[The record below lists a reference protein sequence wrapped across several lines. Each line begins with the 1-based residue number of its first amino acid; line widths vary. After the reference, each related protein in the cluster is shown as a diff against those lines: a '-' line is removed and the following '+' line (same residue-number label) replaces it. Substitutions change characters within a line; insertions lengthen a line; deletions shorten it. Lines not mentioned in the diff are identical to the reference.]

1 MANYKG
7 IGFDNTNGRIRT
19 ATSSDE
25 VQFAAQVT
33 AQDGLSVTSGG
44 AAIVGNSS
52 ITGNLSVTGTLISQD
67 EQQVLVKDN
76 FLDLNFGYVG
86 TSYEQT
92 GLTFNFKAITGKVR
106 TIDTTSNNVNF
117 TAGTSSNRAKVVADT
132 ASGIPADTYAINDLI
147 QISGTTNG
155 DNDGIYVVQKQD
167 VAGTLEIK
175 SSTLSTPDAVNAK
188 FALLNFTTEEEVTS
202 TALTIAKV
210 DLMALRSSSAG
221 ALESATGDADGDFN
235 TYTAVGAGSTTLQNA
250 YDNGQTIVV
259 NSGDL
264 AINDTSA
271 NTNDFQIGNT
281 AGFANFNAT
290 AQAMLISAT
299 GTSGADLALLF
310 ANNASS
316 SAVIGFG
323 STAQLTVTTSDIQA
337 SDDLVMNKAS
347 GGTQQV
353 SKNGAGAAGDDLIVQ
368 VTGNQNSSLILQSE
382 GSGTDALKLATLTNG
397 GSIDIDSAAAIDILA
412 ATTFSIGGT
421 GVSNVTATS
430 GNLTVSTAT
439 SGNLVLTSAADVDL
453 TAVGELDVGAGSADI
468 DITGALTL
476 DSATMSIDSTDTTN
490 LTMTANVASTKAL
503 TIAALNSSSDAN
515 GLGQL
520 ILNAK
525 SNIKFQNGGT
535 DKINLGAANVI
546 VDTAIQA
553 SSTGGFKFGASG
565 TSVNTILDQDT
576 LSGDSATALATQQ
589 SIKAYVD
596 SRGISNFVGYTTMVA
611 DETLA
616 VGDIVAIKIAGSDQ
630 GRAIKANATA
640 SSNATNVIGI
650 CIVGGSATNT
660 VTVAQFGVLGGY
672 SSLTAGDKLYLNT
685 NAGTF
690 TSTAPSSAGE
700 VVFQIGFASSAT
712 QIIIQPMFIMEVG

>member
-33 AQDGLSVTSGG
+33 AQDGLSVTGGG

-259 NSGDL
+259 NGGDL

-290 AQAMLISAT
+290 AQAMQISAT

-323 STAQLTVTTSDIQA
+323 STAQLTVTTSDIRA

-347 GGTQQV
+347 GAQQV

-382 GSGTDALKLATLTNG
+382 GSGTDALKLATLSNA

-412 ATTFSIGGT
+412 ATTFSIDGT

-476 DSATMSIDSTDTTN
+476 DSAAMSIDSTDTTN
-490 LTMTANVASTKAL
+490 LTMTADVASTKAL

-525 SNIKFQNGGT
+525 SNIKFQNGGA
-535 DKINLGAANVI
+535 DKINLGATNVI

-553 SSTGGFKFGASG
+553 SSSGGLKFGASG
-565 TSVNTILDQDT
+565 NSVDTILDEDNMA
-576 LSGDSATALATQQ
+576 SNDVNGLATQQ

-616 VGDIVAIKIAGSDQ
+616 VGDIVAIKIAGTDR

-672 SSLTAGDKLYLNT
+672 SSLTAGAKLYLNT